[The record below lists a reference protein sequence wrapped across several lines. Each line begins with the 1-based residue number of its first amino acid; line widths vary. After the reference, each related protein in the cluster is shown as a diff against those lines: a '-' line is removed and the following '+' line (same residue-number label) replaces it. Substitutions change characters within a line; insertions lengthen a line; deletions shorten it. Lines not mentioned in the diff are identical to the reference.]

1 MSGPSRFLLI
11 LLVSMAGAFFLRA
24 AKPEAI
30 QYRVEWL
37 PEAARTF
44 VITMEVLP
52 EKGKTTT
59 LQFPAWRPGRYILQN
74 YAAAVSHFQASDAQG
89 RTLEWEKSDKDTWK
103 VNNPAKGILRIQ
115 YHFYAGTL
123 DAGSSYIGKD
133 IYYFNPINLLA
144 YVPSK
149 MDLPCLVEIPALKD
163 SSNLQIATAL
173 NATATPDLWVASDYH
188 HLADCPV
195 IISSRVHTVSFQ
207 VNGADFYLHFQGN
220 YKGNAESDA
229 WLQQAAA
236 RLFREQAAIFGGTF
250 PFKAYHCL
258 YILSP
263 YNFRHAVEHAT
274 SSCYTLPEDVTSSI
288 EAMRYGL
295 LGITSHEFFH
305 VWNVKR
311 IRPAA
316 MLPYRYDKEAYTRL
330 HWFTEGV
337 TSYMEELCLVRSG
350 LRTEAELLAH
360 LGNVCTS
367 LDNAYASEL
376 ISCEASSF
384 DTWLSQSRLGN
395 PYHRISF
402 YTQGERAGWI
412 LDLLL
417 RRYSSGNRGLDHLL
431 LELENRYGK
440 TGKGVPE
447 NGIEQLAVEMAGAP
461 AARFFSACI
470 RNPGGIAYED
480 YLGVMGLQVKR
491 IPDSLKTWERLGLQ
505 VQKEAGGIFLRV
517 QVRPGSDAALA
528 GISDDELI
536 AEVFQKPLAEA
547 DLSQLARLKP
557 GDAVEMK
564 VLSGATS
571 RTVTVRYSG
580 KQLPVQVRFV
590 PDEAASADAQIQR
603 ENWLRSLLP
612 DEKEITTEK

>member
-1 MSGPSRFLLI
+1 MIGLSRFYLL
-11 LLVSMAGAFFLRA
+11 LMMCMAGMSSLHA
-24 AKPEAI
+24 AKPEAV

-37 PEAARTF
+37 PESARTF
-44 VITMEVLP
+44 VITLEVLP

-59 LQFPAWRPGRYILQN
+59 VQIPAWRPGRYILQN
-74 YAAAVSHFQASDAQG
+74 YAAAVSHFQAFDSEG
-89 RTLEWEKSDKDTWK
+89 RSLDWDKSDKDTWK
-103 VNNPAKGILRIQ
+103 VSNPSKGILRIQ
-115 YHFYAGTL
+115 YYFYAGTL

-133 IYYFNPINLLA
+133 FYYFNPINLLA

-149 MDLPCLVEIPALKD
+149 MNLPCVVEIPALKD
-163 SSNLQIATAL
+163 QTNLKVATAL
-173 NATATPDLWVASDYH
+173 NSTASAHVWTATDYH

-195 IISSRVHTVSFQ
+195 IISSRLHTVSFQ
-207 VNGADFYLHFQGN
+207 LNGADFYLHFQGN
-220 YKGNAESDA
+220 YKGNAETDT

-288 EAMRYGL
+288 DAMRYGL

-316 MLPYRYDKEAYTRL
+316 LLPYRYDKEAYTRL

-367 LDNAYASEL
+367 LDNAYASEMV
-376 ISCEASSF
+376 SCEASSF

-402 YTQGERAGWI
+402 YTQGEKAGWL

-417 RRYSSGNRGLDHLL
+417 RRYSSGNRGLDYLF

-440 TGKGVPE
+440 TGKGLPE
-447 NGIEQLAVEMAGAP
+447 NGIETLAIEMAGEP
-461 AARFFSACI
+461 AARFFRECI
-470 RNPGGIAYED
+470 RKPGTIAYEEF
-480 YLGVMGLQVKR
+480 LGNLGLRLKR
-491 IPDSLKTWERLGLQ
+491 TPDSLKTWERLGLQ

-528 GISDDELI
+528 GIGDDELI

-547 DLSQLARLKP
+547 DLSQLTRLVP
-557 GDAVEMK
+557 GDEVSMK
-564 VLSGATS
+564 ILSGAAS

-603 ENWLRSLLP
+603 ESWLRSLLP
-612 DEKEITTEK
+612 DEKEITPEK